1 MRERG
6 KNQPTDFDRKR
17 NNIEING
24 RRRREREGSLRTTF
38 LRICPSIY
46 KKQAL
51 THTNP
56 HVPPLVVIPF
66 VHREKTHTK
75 KGKYRKRK
83 RNFSDINIY
92 STSRKKRREREKE
105 VEEVLI

>member
-1 MRERG
+1 MKE
-6 KNQPTDFDRKR
+6 
-17 NNIEING
+17 E
-24 RRRREREGSLRTTF
+24 EEGSLGTTF

-56 HVPPLVVIPF
+56 LVPPSSLVIPF

-75 KGKYRKRK
+75 KGE
-83 RNFSDINIY
+83 I
-92 STSRKKRREREKE
+92 
-105 VEEVLI
+105 